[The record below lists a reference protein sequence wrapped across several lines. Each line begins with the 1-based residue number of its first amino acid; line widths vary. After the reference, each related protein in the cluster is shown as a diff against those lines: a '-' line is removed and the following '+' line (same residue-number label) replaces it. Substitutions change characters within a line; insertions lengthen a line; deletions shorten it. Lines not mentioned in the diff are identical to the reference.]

1 MTLDIAQYP
10 SQGLVDPIVSTIKRN
25 RELQRIE
32 TQKRE
37 LIEEENVTHQRSM
50 DVAGILQKQSGDPSA
65 QVKTLRGV
73 SSDVATQATK
83 TYGTFKPE
91 DEDAEIDEI
100 HKDALAIRNYQDHQ
114 MFVSRWGEETLKKYN
129 VPFEETGQKIKER
142 DEEAGQLRS
151 EKLASQ
157 KALTVQRGKPDKP
170 MTRTQELDLWKKE
183 ENDVRIKIDGR
194 SRTLDQ
200 ADDYTDELDKK
211 IAAKQVTIS
220 GYTKELDDDG
230 TRERLTHMSQLEG
243 LRIERDEA
251 IKKVEDAR
259 AELQAGNQKET
270 VVGDDEFNKAM
281 DDYLK

>member
-1 MTLDIAQYP
+1 MGLDIAQYP

-32 TQKRE
+32 AQKQE
-37 LIEEENVTHQRSM
+37 LIATGDREFQ
-50 DVAGILQKQSGDPSA
+50 QSVEIA
-65 QVKTLRGV
+65 KARGK
-73 SSDVATQATK
+73 SDVSGLEGASKSVGEGALRIEKQTQREV
-83 TYGTFKPE
+83 PE

-170 MTRTQELDLWKKE
+170 MTRTQELDLRKKE
-183 ENDVRIKIDGR
+183 ENDVRIKIGGGR

-200 ADDYTDELDKK
+200 ADDYIDELDKK

-220 GYTKELDDDG
+220 GYAKELDDDG